1 MLTCFGTNKCSW
13 SRGHLC
19 FKCSSLLAKVQL
31 ATRFPIGAFPHPHT
45 PCSLPL
51 SLSCSNSGGLLTL
64 ASSDLWKISSDIAAL
79 WAHGSTSLDVNKV
92 NKVNGMLAGKA
103 KRLLCNHVIML
114 WNDNKAARIGV
125 VCQSDRSS
133 PLLACMVTLLLY
145 RKSNILHRSSTF
157 FLEAKF
163 ATPPIVLAITAI
175 TIYTLL
181 YQQTFFLHW
190 LQQGTSQRSG
200 CGLSGRKPLESRLL
214 WFLYL
219 VVPVAEDA
227 ECCLLAMLLHF
238 QAEIKHII
246 WQTCFTCPQCHSDW
260 SPRGHLPGCFNA
272 PHFLLTRVP
281 FSTPFPNSLAYK
293 QIAACFLICVL
304 SAAFEKFCSNKQG
317 TVTGTSWIFQ
327 TYLLPGSMKVPH
339 FCINTGN
346 GISLSCVFLVG
357 CHRSDSDLAIQFV
370 DWCKWLVYLAS
381 YWLGSIFR
389 KPWGVFNSSGARL
402 RELCQ
407 SGGTKHQG
415 HNFFHS
421 RKNNSRSD

>member
-1 MLTCFGTNKCSW
+1 
-13 SRGHLC
+13 
-19 FKCSSLLAKVQL
+19 
-31 ATRFPIGAFPHPHT
+31 
-45 PCSLPL
+45 
-51 SLSCSNSGGLLTL
+51 
-64 ASSDLWKISSDIAAL
+64 
-79 WAHGSTSLDVNKV
+79 
-92 NKVNGMLAGKA
+92 
-103 KRLLCNHVIML
+103 
-114 WNDNKAARIGV
+114 
-125 VCQSDRSS
+125 
-133 PLLACMVTLLLY
+133 MVTLLLY